1 MPALEFKGKSHV
13 YAHHLTVP
21 YRPLLPDPSK
31 SVGDASPDGNLII
44 HGDNLHALKALL
56 PRYAGRVK
64 CVYIDPPYNTGNEGW
79 VYNDNANGRLLRS
92 WYKAQT
98 PVDGEDLERHDK
110 WLTMMW
116 PRLQLLKELLSEDG
130 VIFVSI
136 DDNEHHHLRMLM
148 DEVFEERNFFVTQV
162 RRAMHTVRNSS
173 KDFNLNADYVL
184 SYAKDKSWFAE
195 QPDRYIRVATD
206 KTSRYPY
213 DDDDGRGPYK
223 LDPIHARNYYW
234 PYTFTFRNGTKWTA
248 PSGRYPAYSEQTLR
262 NLEADGRIDFSGKEP
277 RAKRYLSDV
286 QEGQPPNATLDP
298 RVVGY
303 NADGTRML
311 RLIFGDGGVF
321 PQPKPVQLVK
331 YLVGLLRD
339 PEAIVL
345 DSFAGS
351 GTTAQ
356 AVLELNREDGGHRQF
371 ILVECEDYADS
382 VTAERARRVIAGVPG
397 AKDPTL
403 VEGLGGAFTYC
414 ELGEPLD
421 PEGMLTGKALPPY
434 APLAAWLLHTAT
446 GVSVETA
453 ALRPLDEDGLFY
465 SDDENDYYLLYE
477 PDVEWLR
484 SEQAVLNEPRARRI
498 RDARTEWTRRAVVF
512 AAAKY
517 MAQDDLTFEFGVTF
531 CQLPFEIQ
539 RLRGHRR

>member
-184 SYAKDKSWFAE
+184 SYAKDKSWFGE
-195 QPDRYIRVATD
+195 KPDRYIRVVTD

-213 DDDDGRGPYK
+213 DDEDGRGPYK
-223 LDPIHARNYYW
+223 LDPIHARNYYR
-234 PYTFTFRNGTKWTA
+234 PYTFIFRNGMEWKA
-248 PSGRYPAYSEQTLR
+248 PTGSHPRYSEQTLR
-262 NLEADGRIDFSGKEP
+262 ELDADGRIDFSGKEP

-298 RVVGY
+298 EIVGY

-311 RLIFGDGGVF
+311 RLIFGNGGVF
-321 PQPKPVQLVK
+321 PQPKPVQLIK
-331 YLVGLLRD
+331 YLVSLLRD
-339 PEAIVL
+339 PDAIVL

-371 ILVECEDYADS
+371 ILVECEGYADS

-397 AKDPTL
+397 AKDPNL
-403 VEGLGGAFTYC
+403 AEGLGGAFTYC

-484 SEQAVLNEPRARRI
+484 SKQAVLNEPRARRI
-498 RDARTEWTRRAVVF
+498 RDARTERTRRAVVF

-517 MAQDDLTFEFGVTF
+517 MAQDDLTLEFGVTF

>member
-148 DEVFEERNFFVTQV
+148 DEMFGEQNLVANIVWNHRKSRQNDIDITLSHNYLAIYARDRRRFALQSGEVDRTAFANSDDDSRGPWVADPMDAPGV
-162 RRAMHTVRNSS
+162 REN
-173 KDFNLNADYVL
+173 L
-184 SYAKDKSWFAE
+184 SYAIFNPKTGREYLPPKGRHWRFSRGKYEKALKDNRIVFGKSGRSRPQYKRFLSEALEKGVSVPTIWDDVGTATSATRELFTILGRSNRFDT
-195 QPDRYIRVATD
+195 PKPTGLIKRILRMATD
-206 KTSRYPY
+206 
-213 DDDDGRGPYK
+213 
-223 LDPIHARNYYW
+223 
-234 PYTFTFRNGTKWTA
+234 
-248 PSGRYPAYSEQTLR
+248 
-262 NLEADGRIDFSGKEP
+262 AD
-277 RAKRYLSDV
+277 
-286 QEGQPPNATLDP
+286 
-298 RVVGY
+298 
-303 NADGTRML
+303 
-311 RLIFGDGGVF
+311 
-321 PQPKPVQLVK
+321 
-331 YLVGLLRD
+331 
-339 PEAIVL
+339 AIVL

-356 AVLELNREDGGHRQF
+356 AVLELNQEDGGRRQF
-371 ILVECEDYADS
+371 ILVECEDYADT

-397 AKDPTL
+397 AKDPNL
-403 VEGLGGAFTYC
+403 AEGLGGAFTYC

>member
-184 SYAKDKSWFAE
+184 SYAKDKSWFGE
-195 QPDRYIRVATD
+195 KPDRYIRVVTD

-213 DDDDGRGPYK
+213 DDEDGRGPYK
-223 LDPIHARNYYW
+223 LDPIHARNYYR
-234 PYTFTFRNGTKWTA
+234 PYTFIFRNGMEWKA
-248 PSGRYPAYSEQTLR
+248 PTGSHPRYSEQTLR
-262 NLEADGRIDFSGKEP
+262 ELDADGRIDFSGKEP

-298 RVVGY
+298 EIVGY

-311 RLIFGDGGVF
+311 RLIFGNGGVF
-321 PQPKPVQLVK
+321 PQPKPVQLIK
-331 YLVGLLRD
+331 YLVSLLRD
-339 PEAIVL
+339 PDAIVL

-371 ILVECEDYADS
+371 ILVECEDYADT

-397 AKDPTL
+397 AKDPNL
-403 VEGLGGAFTYC
+403 AEGLGGAFTYC

-484 SEQAVLNEPRARRI
+484 SRQAVLNEPRARRI
-498 RDARTEWTRRAVVF
+498 RDARTERTRRAVVF

-517 MAQDDLTFEFGVTF
+517 MAQDDLTLEFGVTF